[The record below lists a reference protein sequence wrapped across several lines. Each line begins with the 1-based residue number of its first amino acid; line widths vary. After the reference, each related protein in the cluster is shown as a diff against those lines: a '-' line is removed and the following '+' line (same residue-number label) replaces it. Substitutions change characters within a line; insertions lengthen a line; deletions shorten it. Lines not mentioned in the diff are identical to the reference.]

1 MDLFLL
7 SGLRFDSCTASYP
20 STVHMTLENE
30 LHGATLIPMHRDSK
44 TVKKNLPPQSDLQQ
58 RQAVPRPASR
68 PEQGEIEKSIKRL

>member
-44 TVKKNLPPQSDLQQ
+44 TVKKTYPLSLICSSVKPSLGLLVVQS
-58 RQAVPRPASR
+58 RAR
-68 PEQGEIEKSIKRL
+68 